1 MNYEQYT
8 RLQQNPIIKQRFE
21 FKNDL
26 PFGRTIFVAA
36 PHQGSDLT
44 DRWYVEWAKKL
55 VKLPTS
61 FFEQVN
67 IELTGSTS
75 TQGLIQNGPDDLSPN
90 SRFMQ
95 LTHQVM
101 PKANLPYHS
110 IIGNAKNSNDP
121 IQMSDGIVPY
131 ISSHLPQAQSEK
143 VFQGGHSIHAKPETI
158 LELRRIL
165 HEHLTSRQLRKL

>member
-1 MNYEQYT
+1 M
-8 RLQQNPIIKQRFE
+8 
-21 FKNDL
+21 
-26 PFGRTIFVAA
+26 
-36 PHQGSDLT
+36 
-44 DRWYVEWAKKL
+44 EWAKKL

-61 FFEQVN
+61 FFDQVN

-110 IIGNAKNSNDP
+110 IMGNVKKSNLP
-121 IQMSDGIVPY
+121 SAMSDGIVPY
-131 ISSHLPQAQSEK
+131 TSSHLPQAQSEK

-165 HEHLTSRQLRKL
+165 HQHLEDK